1 MMGDATYQMSDRS
14 LEEMELKRP
23 PNPLE
28 NASILSLLTFSWPY
42 TLIEKGLQGPITEFD
57 IPEVLDG
64 ESSAA
69 NRELI
74 EDLWQAEQEAAVK
87 ENRAPCLRRV
97 VRKIYFSKLWYLQP
111 LIGVTSASKIG
122 AALSL
127 GRLVQTFEV
136 DPPSHR
142 GYAWAASLVLC
153 SILPLLS
160 HHQTYFRTWRMGY
173 VLRHFLTSPLLISES
188 SNSHPLF
195 SFLIVCN

>member
-1 MMGDATYQMSDRS
+1 MGDATYQLSDRT
-14 LEEMELKRP
+14 LEEMELMRP

-69 NRELI
+69 NRELM
-74 EDLWQAEQEAAVK
+74 EDLWQAEQEAATTEK
-87 ENRAPCLRRV
+87 RAPCLRRV

-142 GYAWAASLVLC
+142 
-153 SILPLLS
+153 
-160 HHQTYFRTWRMGY
+160 
-173 VLRHFLTSPLLISES
+173 
-188 SNSHPLF
+188 
-195 SFLIVCN
+195 